1 MSLRM
6 ASAGPRTFEPGMF
19 VGGLPNG
26 GVAFSDSSAYAV
38 KIAGPDGG
46 VSKILRRPLRPLAVT
61 EYIEN
66 AEKARRLEELAE
78 GEGPQVRMRMVG
90 PGGGAAQEVN
100 QDAIREMMKG
110 QIEQMQFF
118 PEVPVIR
125 GLQTT
130 WSGKIWVQRRGDEPM
145 SDSPID
151 VLNTEGQYLG
161 SYATGEME
169 MPSSF
174 GPDGLT
180 AYVETDEFNVPTIVV
195 RRLPAVVHVVH

>member
-1 MSLRM
+1 
-6 ASAGPRTFEPGMF
+6 
-19 VGGLPNG
+19 
-26 GVAFSDSSAYAV
+26 
-38 KIAGPDGG
+38 
-46 VSKILRRPLRPLAVT
+46 
-61 EYIEN
+61 
-66 AEKARRLEELAE
+66 
-78 GEGPQVRMRMVG
+78 
-90 PGGGAAQEVN
+90 
-100 QDAIREMMKG
+100 
-110 QIEQMQFF
+110 
-118 PEVPVIR
+118 
-125 GLQTT
+125 
-130 WSGKIWVQRRGDEPM
+130 M